1 MRALVGGGV
10 IGTAV
15 AAIALGV
22 ILVRRHEA
30 SSRVVSQIA
39 PPARQQEALEELTK
53 QELYERA
60 RKANVA
66 DRSKMSKD
74 GLIKALRATS

>member
-15 AAIALGV
+15 AAIASGV
-22 ILVRRHEA
+22 ILVRRRGA
-30 SSRVVSQIA
+30 PGVATQIA
-39 PPARQQEALEELTK
+39 PPAGRQEALEELSK
-53 QELYERA
+53 RELYERA
-60 RKANVA
+60 RRANVA

-74 GLIKALRATS
+74 ALIKALRATS

>member
-1 MRALVGGGV
+1 MGGGV

-15 AAIALGV
+15 AAISLGV
-22 ILVRRHEA
+22 ILVRRRGL
-30 SSRVVSQIA
+30 SGRGVSQIA
-39 PPARQQEALEELTK
+39 RPARRQEALEELTK

>member
-1 MRALVGGGV
+1 MRALVGGV

-15 AAIALGV
+15 AAIALGA
-22 ILVRRHEA
+22 ILVRRRGPA
-30 SSRVVSQIA
+30 SRVVSQIA
-39 PPARQQEALEELTK
+39 PPARRQEALEELTK
-53 QELYERA
+53 QQLYERA

>member
-1 MRALVGGGV
+1 MKALVGGGA

-15 AAIALGV
+15 AAISLGV
-22 ILVRRHEA
+22 ILVRRRGP
-30 SSRVVSQIA
+30 SGRGVSQIA
-39 PPARQQEALEELTK
+39 PARQEALEELTK

>member
-1 MRALVGGGV
+1 MKALVGGGA

-15 AAIALGV
+15 AAISLGV
-22 ILVRRHEA
+22 ILVRRRGP
-30 SSRVVSQIA
+30 SGRGVSQIA
-39 PPARQQEALEELTK
+39 PPARQEALEELTK